1 MIATMP
7 RPRPQYLHRER
18 TRHGQVAWYVRV
30 GKGPRIRVHGEFGS
44 SEFNAAYRAAI
55 AGETTPQGSP
65 RTVIGSL
72 AWLISRYRDSG
83 TWARLS

>member
-7 RPRPQYLHRER
+7 RPRPPYLHRER
-18 TRHGQVAWYVRV
+18 TRHGHVTWYVRV

-65 RTVIGSL
+65 RTVIGFTG
-72 AWLISRYRDSG
+72 IPGRGRDSQ
-83 TWARLS
+83 